1 MNNFLI
7 LRTLVSPYSD
17 TTKGSVL
24 SQAELDDNFIYLKG
38 NIIYTAITDNG
49 LVTLKKY
56 NGEDLT
62 FSGGTGGGGTGG
74 GGDSYWISGSTGLF
88 SLKTINPSG
97 VDATGNYAIASG
109 FNTLAS
115 GNQSSAEGEDTI
127 AQGKA
132 SHAEGYDTLAEND
145 YSHAEGFGTIAQG
158 VASHAEGNHTL
169 AEGDYSH
176 AEGLSDSTGSL
187 IARGIA
193 SHAEGFVTLA
203 HGNYSHAEGWET
215 IASGTSSHSE
225 GNLTVA
231 SGEYSHVGG
240 QGYVDGSSTAYV
252 IADGD
257 ISFVHQYSDGMGQI
271 GFTDYGAFS
280 DYSAILG
287 GKNHYIDFG
296 SESGAIMGGNAHLL
310 YGASLNSGIF
320 GGTENLLID
329 TWNGVIIGGTENGTI
344 QADSS
349 AIVGGYNNL
358 IDAYNYSTEPYA
370 FIGGGYNNR
379 IITGGG
385 PTGEASAIIGGNG
398 NGINGN
404 NEYVGIYNSFGS
416 TATSQNTS
424 AIISSYESTIEDMI
438 AAGSSYNNVI
448 IGAYNSRIEA
458 NGMSYTSI
466 LGGSNN
472 NIYQD
477 NSFAGVT
484 PNYSV
489 IVGGDTNR
497 IDDSDTATIINGF
510 QNTISV
516 NSKQS
521 TIVNGQEHSIASSQF
536 SAIIGGNSNEMTDSD
551 GSALIGGSNNGILS
565 DGNPAF
571 TRYYNAILGGTGNT
585 INNGELCFIMGGYQ
599 NVIPYGTVGSVIL
612 GGDSITANSNNTVFV
627 QRLNIKYAQ
636 NDNLTT
642 KLLTIDN
649 NGLIKYRDVS
659 SISGGTGGT
668 GGTTVDLY
676 WASGT
681 TGSFSLKR
689 NNGSTSDAT
698 ANYAIALGYNT
709 LASGLYSHAEG
720 SGTEAR
726 SQSSH
731 AQNEGTLAR
740 GNYSHAGGYNSTASG
755 LTSFVHSYQS
765 TARGDRSV
773 VLGGSNINGSAN
785 DTVYVPY
792 FNISSA
798 STNNSLTSI
807 LVRESNGDVKLKTL
821 VTLTGGT
828 YSNGTITF
836 TNSTGGTEFSVTNL
850 NNFGNITAASITT
863 TAITTNTITASA
875 VTATAVSATSVIAAS
890 ITATTISATTYL
902 GLPADKY
909 VTGATYNDKNTFTYR
924 NTTGGTFDVLFNKVS
939 GLTVNGD
946 ITFTG
951 QSNNPVYNA
960 GSGVVVGAQTE
971 ITLDFKN
978 SCIQTV
984 TLTGLTK
991 FNTPLN
997 IKDGAIYT
1005 LIVKQNATGGNNVNW
1020 YTPTFKWENGT
1031 FPGLTTTPSAVDLI
1045 TFISDGT
1052 SLYGLS
1058 AKNFS

>member
-1 MNNFLI
+1 MNNYLI
-7 LRTLVSPYSD
+7 LRTLISPYGD

-24 SQAELDDNFIYLKG
+24 SHSELDDNFIYLKG

-56 NGEDLT
+56 NGEDLV

-74 GGDSYWISGSTGLF
+74 GGDSYWISGSTGSY
-88 SLKTINPSG
+88 SLKTINDSG
-97 VDATGNYAIASG
+97 LDATGNYAIASG
-109 FNTLAS
+109 YNTLAS
-115 GNQSSAEGEDTI
+115 GNQSSAEGEETV
-127 AQGKA
+127 AQGNS
-132 SHAEGYDTLAEND
+132 SHAEGKDTFAQND
-145 YSHAEGFGTIAQG
+145 YSHAEGFGTTAQG
-158 VASHAEGNHTL
+158 SASHAEGNHTI

-176 AEGLSDSTGSL
+176 AEGMSDSTGTL

-193 SHAEGFVTLA
+193 SHAEGFITLA
-203 HGNYSHAEGWET
+203 SGNYSHSEGQNT
-215 IASGTSSHSE
+215 TAAGTASHSE
-225 GNLTVA
+225 GNLTFA
-231 SGEYSHVGG
+231 NGEYSHVGG
-240 QGYVDGSSTAYV
+240 FGYVDGSSTAYV
-252 IADGD
+252 VADGD
-257 ISFVHQYSDGMGQI
+257 VSFVHQFSDGMGQL
-271 GFTDYGAFS
+271 GFVDYGAFS
-280 DYSAILG
+280 DYSSILG
-287 GKNHYIDFG
+287 GKNHYIDYG
-296 SESGAIMGGNAHLL
+296 STAGAIMGGYNHLL
-310 YGASLNSGIF
+310 YGNSLNSGIF
-320 GGTENLLID
+320 GGDSNLLID

-344 QADSS
+344 QADGS

-358 IDAYNYSTEPYA
+358 IDAYLYSTAPYA

-379 IITGGG
+379 IWTGGG

-398 NGINGN
+398 NGINGD
-404 NEYVGIYNSFGS
+404 NEYVGIYNSFQS

-424 AIISSYESTIEDMI
+424 AIISSYQSTINDRI
-438 AAGSSYNNVI
+438 NSGSYNNVI
-448 IGAYNSRIEA
+448 IGAYNSNIEA
-458 NGMSYTSI
+458 NGMSYISI
-466 LGGSNN
+466 LGGANN
-472 NIYQD
+472 NIYQ
-477 NSFAGVT
+477 NTSFGSVV

-489 IVGGDTNR
+489 IIGGDTNR
-497 IDDSDTATIINGF
+497 IEDSDTATIINGF
-510 QNTISV
+510 QNFIEV
-516 NSKQS
+516 GSKQS
-521 TIVNGQEHSIASSQF
+521 TIINGQNHTITSSQF
-536 SAIIGGNSNEMTDSD
+536 SAIIGGNDNGMTDSD
-551 GSALIGGSNNGILS
+551 GSAIIGGSQNNILS
-565 DGNPAF
+565 DGSAAF

-659 SISGGTGGT
+659 SISGGTGG
-668 GGTTVDLY
+668 GGTGTTIDLY

-681 TGSFSLKR
+681 TGNFSVKA
-689 NNGSTSDAT
+689 NNGSTTDAT
-698 ANYAIALGYNT
+698 NDYALAINKDN
-709 LASGLYSHAEG
+709 LASGLYSFAGGLGSEAKAESSVALG
-720 SGTEAR
+720 NDTEAF
-726 SQSSH
+726 
-731 AQNEGTLAR
+731 GK
-740 GNYSHAGGYNSTASG
+740 YSFAGGDRTKSSG
-755 LTSFVHSYQS
+755 ETSFVWSKQS
-765 TARGDRSV
+765 TAFGNRTV
-773 VLGGSNINGSAN
+773 VLGGSGIAGVAS

-798 STNNSLTSI
+798 ITNNDLTSI
-807 LVRESNGDVKLKTL
+807 LVRESNGDVKIKTL
-821 VTLTGGT
+821 VSITGGT
-828 YSNGTITF
+828 FSNGTITF
-836 TNSTGGTEFSVTNL
+836 KDSTGGTAFSVTNL
-850 NNFGNITAASITT
+850 NNFGNGITATSVTT
-863 TAITTNTITASA
+863 TAITTNTITA
-875 VTATAVSATSVIAAS
+875 TSVTAAS

-909 VTGATYNDKNTFTYR
+909 VTGATYNDKNTFTFK

-1031 FPGLTTTPSAVDLI
+1031 FPGLTTTANAVDLI

>member
-1 MNNFLI
+1 MPNFLT
-7 LRTLVSPYSD
+7 LRTLISPYGD
-17 TTKGSVL
+17 TTKGAVL
-24 SQAELDDNFIYLKG
+24 SQSELDDNFIFLKG
-38 NIIYTAITDNG
+38 NIIYTALTNNG

-56 NGEDLT
+56 NGEDIT
-62 FSGGTGGGGTGG
+62 FSAGTGGSGGGSGTG
-74 GGDSYWISGSTGLF
+74 DLYWVSGSTGLY

-97 VDATGNYAIASG
+97 LDATGNYAIASG
-109 FNTLAS
+109 YNTLAS

-127 AQGKA
+127 AQGNA
-132 SHAEGYDTLAEND
+132 SHAEGKDTFAQSN
-145 YSHAEGFGTIAQG
+145 YSHAEGHDTIAG
-158 VASHAEGNHTL
+158 
-169 AEGDYSH
+169 
-176 AEGLSDSTGSL
+176 
-187 IARGIA
+187 GIA
-193 SHAEGFVTLA
+193 SHAEGVTTTA
-203 HGNYSHAEGWET
+203 N
-215 IASGTSSHSE
+215 GTASHSE

-240 QGYVDGSSTAYV
+240 FGYVDGSSTAYV
-252 IADGD
+252 VADGD
-257 ISFVHQYSDGMGQI
+257 VSFVHQFSDGMGQV
-271 GFTDYGAFS
+271 GFFDYGAFS
-280 DYSAILG
+280 DYSSILG

-296 SESGAIMGGNAHLL
+296 SESGAIMGGNRHLL
-310 YGASLNSGIF
+310 YGSSLNSGIF
-320 GGTENLLID
+320 AGDSNLLID
-329 TWNGVIIGGTENGTI
+329 TWNGVVIGGTESGTI
-344 QADSS
+344 QADGS
-349 AIVGGYNNL
+349 AIVGGHNNV
-358 IDAYNYSTEPYA
+358 IDAYFYNSPPYG

-379 IITGGG
+379 IWTGGG

-404 NEYVGIYNSFGS
+404 NEYVGIYNSFES

-424 AIISSYESTIEDMI
+424 VIISSYQSTINDRI
-438 AAGSSYNNVI
+438 NSGSYNNVI
-448 IGAYNSRIEA
+448 IGAYNSNIEA
-458 NGMSYTSI
+458 NAMSYVSI
-466 LGGSNN
+466 FGGANN

-477 NSFAGVT
+477 NSFAGVI
-484 PNYSV
+484 PDYSV
-489 IVGGDTNR
+489 IIGGNTNR
-497 IDDSDTATIINGF
+497 IDDSDTATIINGYS
-510 QNTISV
+510 NIINN

-521 TIVNGQEHSIASSQF
+521 SIINGQEHSIASSQF

-551 GSALIGGSNNGILS
+551 GSALIGGSNNKILS

-659 SISGGTGGT
+659 SISGGTGGS

-676 WASGT
+676 WSSGT

-689 NNGSTSDAT
+689 NNGSTTDAT
-698 ANYAIALGYNT
+698 ANYSISLGYNT
-709 LASGLYSHAEG
+709 LASGLYSHSEG

-726 SQSSH
+726 AQSSH
-731 AQNEGTLAR
+731 AQNQGTLAR

-765 TARGDRSV
+765 TANGDRSV
-773 VLGGSNINGSAN
+773 VLGGSNINGFAN

-792 FNISSA
+792 FNITSA
-798 STNNSLTSI
+798 ITNNNLTSV
-807 LVRESNGDVKLKTL
+807 LVRESNGDVKIKTL
-821 VTLTGGT
+821 VSITGGT
-828 YSNGTITF
+828 HSNGTITF
-836 TNSTGGTEFSVTNL
+836 TNSTGGTSFTVTNL
-850 NNFGNITAASITT
+850 NNFGNGITATSVTT
-863 TAITTNTITASA
+863 TAITTNTITATA
-875 VTATAVSATSVIAAS
+875 VTAAS

-902 GLPADKY
+902 GLPPDLR
-909 VTGATYNDKNTFTYR
+909 VTGATYDNKNKFTYT
-924 NTTGGTFDVLFNKVS
+924 NTTGGTFNVLFNTVS
-939 GLTVNGD
+939 GLTINGD

-960 GSGVVVGAQTE
+960 GSGVFTGAQTE

-978 SCIQTV
+978 SCIQSV

-1005 LIVKQNATGGNNVNW
+1005 VILKQNATGGNNVNW

-1031 FPGLTTTPSAVDLI
+1031 FPGITTTANAVDLI

>member
-7 LRTLVSPYSD
+7 LRTLVSPYGD

-62 FSGGTGGGGTGG
+62 FSGGTGGGGGTGS
-74 GGDSYWISGSTGLF
+74 GDSYWISGSTGLY
-88 SLKTINPSG
+88 SLKTINTSG
-97 VDATGNYAIASG
+97 LDATGNYAIASG
-109 FNTLAS
+109 YNTLAS
-115 GNQSSAEGEDTI
+115 GNQSSAEGEDTV

-132 SHAEGYDTLAEND
+132 SHAEGRDTVAGND
-145 YSHAEGFGTIAQG
+145 YSHAEGHDTTASGI
-158 VASHAEGNHTL
+158 ASHAEGNGTI

-176 AEGLSDSTGSL
+176 AEGMSDSTGTL

-203 HGNYSHAEGWET
+203 HGNYSHAEGWKT

-257 ISFVHQYSDGMGQI
+257 VSFAHQFSDGMGQL
-271 GFTDYGAFS
+271 GFVDYGAFS

-296 SESGAIMGGNAHLL
+296 SESGVIMGGNAQLL

-344 QADSS
+344 QADGS
-349 AIVGGYNNL
+349 AIVGGNNNL
-358 IDAYNYSTEPYA
+358 IDAFFYNAPPYA

-379 IITGGG
+379 IWTGGG

-398 NGINGN
+398 NGINGD

-424 AIISSYESTIEDMI
+424 VIISSYESTIEDMI

-466 LGGSNN
+466 LGGANN

-477 NSFAGVT
+477 NSFAGVI

-521 TIVNGQEHSIASSQF
+521 TIVNGQNHSITSSQF
-536 SAIIGGNSNEMTDSD
+536 SAIIGGNDNDMTDSD
-551 GSALIGGSNNGILS
+551 GSALIGGSQNSILS

-627 QRLNIKYAQ
+627 QRLNIKYVQ

-642 KLLTIDN
+642 KLLTIDD
-649 NGLIKYRDVS
+649 NGLIKYRSVS
-659 SISGGTGGT
+659 SISGGTGGS

-681 TGSFSLKR
+681 TGSFSVKA
-689 NNGSTSDAT
+689 NNGSTTDAT
-698 ANYAIALGYNT
+698 GNYALAINKNN
-709 LASGLYSHAEG
+709 LASGLYSFAGGLG
-720 SGTEAR
+720 SEAKNESSVALGNDTEAF
-726 SQSSH
+726 
-731 AQNEGTLAR
+731 GK
-740 GNYSHAGGYNSTASG
+740 YSFAGGDRTKASG
-755 LTSFVHSYQS
+755 ETSFVWSKQS
-765 TARGDRSV
+765 TAFGNRTV
-773 VLGGSNINGSAN
+773 VLGGSGIAGINS

-798 STNNSLTSI
+798 TTNNDLTSI
-807 LVRESNGDVKLKTL
+807 LVRESNGDVKIKTL
-821 VTLTGGT
+821 VSITGGT

-836 TNSTGGTEFSVTNL
+836 TNSTGGTSFTVNNL
-850 NNFGNITAASITT
+850 NNFGNITATSITT
-863 TAITTNTITASA
+863 TAITTNTITA
-875 VTATAVSATSVIAAS
+875 TALTASTVSATSVNATS
-890 ITATTISATTYL
+890 VNTTTISATTYL
-902 GLPADKY
+902 GLPPDIR
-909 VTGATYNDKNTFTYR
+909 VTGATYNNFNTFTYK
-924 NTTGGTFDVLFNKVS
+924 NTTGGTFDVSFKTVS

-960 GSGVVVGAQTE
+960 GSGVFTGAQTE

-1031 FPGLTTTPSAVDLI
+1031 FPGLTTTANGVDLI

>member
-1 MNNFLI
+1 MNNYLI
-7 LRTLVSPYSD
+7 LRTLNSPYGD

-24 SQAELDDNFIYLKG
+24 SQSELDDNFIYLKG

-56 NGEDLT
+56 NGEDLV
-62 FSGGTGGGGTGG
+62 FSGGTGGGGGGTGS
-74 GGDSYWISGSTGLF
+74 GDSYWISGSTGLY

-97 VDATGNYAIASG
+97 LDASGNYAIASG
-109 FNTLAS
+109 YNTLAS
-115 GNQSSAEGEDTI
+115 GNQSSAEGEDTV

-132 SHAEGYDTLAEND
+132 SHAEGKDTLAEND
-145 YSHAEGFGTIAQG
+145 YSHAEGHDTTASGIASHSEGIQTL
-158 VASHAEGNHTL
+158 ASGDGAHAEGNITK
-169 AEGDYSH
+169 AIGD
-176 AEGLSDSTGSL
+176 
-187 IARGIA
+187 A
-193 SHAEGFVTLA
+193 SHAGGKGTDYDGFV
-203 HGNYSHAEGWET
+203 N
-215 IASGTSSHSE
+215 I
-225 GNLTVA
+225 VA
-231 SGEYSHVGG
+231 GGE
-240 QGYVDGSSTAYV
+240 A
-252 IADGD
+252 
-257 ISFVHQYSDGMGQI
+257 SFVHQYFNTGGQL
-271 GFTDYGAFS
+271 GYVDHGAYG

-287 GKNHYIDFG
+287 GKDHYIQVG
-296 SESGAIMGGNAHLL
+296 SESGAIMGGNAHIL
-310 YGASLNSGIF
+310 YGVSLNSGIL
-320 GGTENLLID
+320 GGDSNLLID
-329 TWNGVIIGGTENGTI
+329 TYNGVVLGGTENGTI

-349 AIVGGYNNL
+349 AIVGGYDNL
-358 IDAYNYSTEPYA
+358 IDAFAYYA
-370 FIGGGYNNR
+370 PAYGFIGGGASNK
-379 IITGGG
+379 IQTGGG
-385 PTGEASAIIGGNG
+385 ESAESSAIIGGNG
-398 NGINGN
+398 NLIEGDNQYN
-404 NEYVGIYNSFGS
+404 GIYNSFNSRLTAQDTSTIIGS
-416 TATSQNTS
+416 YQSYINDNTGGLESNNNALINTS
-424 AIISSYESTIEDMI
+424 DSYIDGYGVSH
-438 AAGSSYNNVI
+438 
-448 IGAYNSRIEA
+448 A
-458 NGMSYTSI
+458 NI

-472 NIYQD
+472 IIVQAVD
-477 NSFAGVT
+477 GVNQ
-484 PNYSV
+484 PNFTS
-489 IVGGDTNR
+489 IVNGFGNQ
-497 IDDSDTATIINGF
+497 ILDSDTAVIFNGF
-510 QNTISV
+510 QNVISV

-521 TIVNGQEHSIASSQF
+521 TIINGQNHSITSSQF
-536 SAIIGGNSNEMTDSD
+536 AAILGGNENQMTDSD
-551 GSALIGGSNNGILS
+551 GSALIGGSQNGILS

-585 INNGELCFIMGGYQ
+585 INNSELCFIMGGYQ

-642 KLLTIDN
+642 KILTIDN
-649 NGLIKYRDVS
+649 NGLVKYRDIS
-659 SISGGTGGT
+659 SISGGTGGS

-698 ANYAIALGYNT
+698 ANYALALGFNT

-720 SGTEAR
+720 NGTEAR
-726 SQSSH
+726 NRSSH
-731 AQNEGTLAR
+731 AQNEGTLAK
-740 GNYSHAGGYNSTASG
+740 GNYSHAGGFNSTASG
-755 LTSFVHSYQS
+755 VTSFVHSSQS
-765 TARGDRSV
+765 TAIGDRTV
-773 VLGGSNINGSAN
+773 VLGGSGIAGVNS

-798 STNNSLTSI
+798 TTNNDLTSI
-807 LVRESNGDVKLKTL
+807 LVRESNGDVKIKTL
-821 VTLTGGT
+821 VSITGGT

-836 TNSTGGTEFSVTNL
+836 TNSTGGTSFTVNNL
-850 NNFGNITAASITT
+850 NNFGRITATSITT
-863 TAITTNTITASA
+863 TAITTNTITAA
-875 VTATAVSATSVIAAS
+875 ALTATSVTAAS
-890 ITATTISATTYL
+890 ISATTISATTYL
-902 GLPADKY
+902 GLPPDIR
-909 VTGATYNDKNTFTYR
+909 VTGATYNNSNTFTYR
-924 NTTGGTFDVLFNKVS
+924 NTTGGTFDVSFKTVS

-960 GSGVVVGAQTE
+960 GSGVYTGAQTE

-1031 FPGLTTTPSAVDLI
+1031 FPGLTTTPNGVDLI